1 MEIVNYSSM
10 EQLNNPL
17 KPVGLPDNR
26 FADPHIKIFT
36 NPDSGRQAMYIY
48 VGHDEGKGEF
58 IMRNW
63 YVLWSEDLI
72 HWNAKVSLD
81 RKDTFMDPESVN
93 CWACDCVQS
102 PFDNR
107 FYLYYS
113 NGRDSTGVAVSDRPD
128 GPFTD
133 ARGKTPLLTANE
145 QLPCAYDPDIIL
157 PDKDDPNAYIVFC
170 GSWQAPYW
178 SMQLKQNMTEVVP
191 GTLRRVY
198 VYPADGTPEELTG
211 ELRSDQ
217 PEAFRYGDTW
227 YMYWAGRYATGKNRL
242 GPYTFRSDIG
252 KEIPHYPD
260 GRCFIDHGSFL
271 EWNGQWFY
279 AVSHGTEFWSYRQIW
294 LLYVHMCDDGTL
306 MLDETIRRCG
316 VGQYC
321 AEWDKIEAEWYM
333 RLDTPALRKIELQQ
347 NGVHQGFA
355 IAQTSGTQCAHYP
368 HVYGMQAASRMTLR
382 LCGEAGAQVEVLIDS
397 TPAGTL
403 TLQNASTDFTEL
415 SLSLQNTS
423 GEHDL
428 TLRLTGK
435 ITVDWFRLTAA
446 EC

>member
-1 MEIVNYSSM
+1 MEIVNHSSI

-145 QLPCAYDPDIIL
+145 QIPCAYDPDIIL

-227 YMYWAGRYATGKNRL
+227 YMYWAGRYATGRNRL
-242 GPYTFRSDIG
+242 GPAMRHAARSGRTDAGHSRPAGLRLPDRIRPGARLRRLYERRCFRRTL
-252 KEIPHYPD
+252 
-260 GRCFIDHGSFL
+260 GRCALGA
-271 EWNGQWFY
+271 G
-279 AVSHGTEFWSYRQIW
+279 AVR
-294 LLYVHMCDDGTL
+294 LLAKRRWKYGGTL
-306 MLDETIRRCG
+306 LFRC
-316 VGQYC
+316 
-321 AEWDKIEAEWYM
+321 
-333 RLDTPALRKIELQQ
+333 P
-347 NGVHQGFA
+347 
-355 IAQTSGTQCAHYP
+355 
-368 HVYGMQAASRMTLR
+368 
-382 LCGEAGAQVEVLIDS
+382 
-397 TPAGTL
+397 
-403 TLQNASTDFTEL
+403 
-415 SLSLQNTS
+415 
-423 GEHDL
+423 
-428 TLRLTGK
+428 
-435 ITVDWFRLTAA
+435 
-446 EC
+446 